1 MRMSKKNMREL
12 VEKKQIKR
20 DITMNRDEK
29 K

>member
-1 MRMSKKNMREL
+1 MRMSKKNMREM